1 MSPASTPQG
10 WVLGRIG
17 AAPVVV
23 SPTSLLLGLLIAASW
38 YPPVS
43 STLARLGLGAPV
55 VLVTV
60 AGTVLGVGLSVLVH
74 ELSHG
79 LAGTVLGRRP
89 VRYELYLWGGRTTF
103 GSSRA
108 WAPWK
113 DVVTSLA
120 GPAANLA
127 LWAAGR
133 ALLGGGGIVSAPV
146 HVAVSALTWV
156 NFALAVFNALPALPL
171 DGGHALASL
180 IAQLTGRPQAG
191 RRVAVVGG
199 LLLVAG
205 ILWRWVLEPLVAHGS
220 QPDSFSLILVVMVA
234 WPIASTSWRVLGL
247 AGGDRAAE
255 RFDLR
260 PLMRP
265 VAVVEAVA
273 TVDRVRVELSGR
285 AAVVLVVDGPVLL
298 GVIDEVGLGELALP
312 QGSQGSAAASEVCTA
327 LPAAAVSDELTGR
340 PAADALKRARSVSRW
355 LIVIEDGRMTGAVP
369 TGAR

>member
-191 RRVAVVGG
+191 RRVAAVGG

-265 VAVVEAVA
+265 VAVVEAAA

-327 LPAAAVSDELTGR
+327 LPVAAVSDELTGR

>member
-191 RRVAVVGG
+191 RRRPAPGRRHPLALGSGAAGG
-199 LLLVAG
+199 SRLATRFLLPDPGRHGRLADRLDVVAG
-205 ILWRWVLEPLVAHGS
+205 SRARGRGS
-220 QPDSFSLILVVMVA
+220 SGGAVRP
-234 WPIASTSWRVLGL
+234 ASTH
-247 AGGDRAAE
+247 APGG
-255 RFDLR
+255 
-260 PLMRP
+260 
-265 VAVVEAVA
+265 
-273 TVDRVRVELSGR
+273 SG
-285 AAVVLVVDGPVLL
+285 
-298 GVIDEVGLGELALP
+298 
-312 QGSQGSAAASEVCTA
+312 
-327 LPAAAVSDELTGR
+327 
-340 PAADALKRARSVSRW
+340 
-355 LIVIEDGRMTGAVP
+355 
-369 TGAR
+369 